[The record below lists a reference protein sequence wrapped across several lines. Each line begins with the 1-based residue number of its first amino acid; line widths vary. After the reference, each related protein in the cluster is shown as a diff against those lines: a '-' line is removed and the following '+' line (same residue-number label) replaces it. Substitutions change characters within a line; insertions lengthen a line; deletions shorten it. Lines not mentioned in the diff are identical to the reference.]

1 MTWLLLAEAGVPE
14 GGLFDLDATLPLMA
28 VQVVLLTFLLN
39 SLFFRPVG
47 KVVEDREGYISTSRA
62 EAKQKLAQVERL
74 EADLTEQLR
83 SARQAAQ
90 AAIVEAE
97 QEVDRLYREALAEAE
112 AEANRTR
119 EQARREIESQRE
131 QASAQL
137 MAQVDQLSSHGSL
150 MMTFSLLFAS
160 EGFGINLNLF
170 ETNLINLVIVIG
182 VLGWFLKGF
191 LGGILER
198 RRQAILHDLD
208 DAETRLKKATADLAK
223 AQADLAAA
231 QQKAATI
238 LADGKARAEAIRL
251 DGEKRTISAMA
262 ALKQDAL
269 SELTAEGA
277 RLSEQLRREAAMAAI
292 DKVMA
297 ELPGRL
303 DANGQARLID
313 ASIANLE
320 DA

>member
-1 MTWLLLAEAGVPE
+1 
-14 GGLFDLDATLPLMA
+14 
-28 VQVVLLTFLLN
+28 
-39 SLFFRPVG
+39 
-47 KVVEDREGYISTSRA
+47 
-62 EAKQKLAQVERL
+62 
-74 EADLTEQLR
+74 
-83 SARQAAQ
+83 
-90 AAIVEAE
+90 
-97 QEVDRLYREALAEAE
+97 
-112 AEANRTR
+112 
-119 EQARREIESQRE
+119 
-131 QASAQL
+131 
-137 MAQVDQLSSHGSL
+137 

-170 ETNLINLVIVIG
+170 ETNLINLIIVIG

-231 QQKAATI
+231 QQKAETI

-303 DANGQARLID
+303 DANGQSRLID